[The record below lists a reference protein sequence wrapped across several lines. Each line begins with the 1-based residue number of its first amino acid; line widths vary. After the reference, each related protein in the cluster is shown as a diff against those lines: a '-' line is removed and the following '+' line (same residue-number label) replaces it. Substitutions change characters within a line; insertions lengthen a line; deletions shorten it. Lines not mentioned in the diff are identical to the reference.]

1 MLSSLAVSLGVVGI
15 VPGRSS
21 NLLITPP
28 RPHIAGRNGPMAA
41 RFFPPGGDS
50 ADIRLANPHRTND
63 QLTTIIKARSQRM
76 N

>member
-28 RPHIAGRNGPMAA
+28 RPHIAGRNGGEIFPA
-41 RFFPPGGDS
+41 RGDS

-63 QLTTIIKARSQRM
+63 QQTTIIKARSQRM